1 MNSLKTLMGQFT
13 KNSLILK
20 TGLLACTLL
29 IAASILPVHNS
40 VDAQLPT
47 GICGPMDIAFV
58 IDDTGSMGGAIANV
72 KSELPTI
79 IDQAEAASGGDLR
92 LGLLTFKDDVTVVH
106 ELTTDI
112 AAVENSINAIMAADG
127 AGLPEA
133 SDIAKSNAIDN
144 TGGFTTPWRGGET
157 TMIAVHITD
166 APPGGMDDVTDP
178 ADITRMSDAALA
190 AKSKGIRV
198 SDVFVPTSG
207 DYAGQ
212 AAILKADAD
221 TSEGAFITT
230 NPDGTGTAEAIKGI
244 IERCGEPPTEVICP
258 ALNVQHW
265 DKIVFSINETSLA
278 RELNLTANSELDI
291 KVLDDPLTVADLK
304 KKVLDFLKV
313 PDNERSRNAI
323 SIHSVEYAIACA
335 EVPSPSTE
343 EGRAMVVSP
352 ELSPELEQEELS
364 RIEGLQQQEQT
375 QVTNNTAATTNATTD
390 DTNATG
396 ATTTPIPPAE
406 TGQENATGA
415 TEEEEQQQTTTT
427 IPPALLE

>member
-1 MNSLKTLMGQFT
+1 MRQLT

-29 IAASILPVHNS
+29 IAASILPAHNS

-47 GICGPMDIAFV
+47 GICGPMDIAFAV
-58 IDDTGSMGGAIANV
+58 DDTGSMGGAINNV

-106 ELTTDI
+106 ELTNDI
-112 AAVENSINAIMAADG
+112 ALVENSINAIMAADG

-144 TGGFTTPWRGGET
+144 TGGFTTAWRGEDVT
-157 TMIAVHITD
+157 KILILITD
-166 APPGGMDDVTDP
+166 APPGGTDDVTDP
-178 ADITRMSDAALA
+178 ADIALMSDAALV

-198 SDVFVPTSG
+198 SDVFVPTDG

-230 NPDGTGTAEAIKGI
+230 NSDGTGTADAIKGI

-265 DKIVFSINETSLA
+265 DKIVFSINDTRIA

-313 PDNERSRNAI
+313 EDNERSRNAI

-364 RIEGLQQQEQT
+364 RTEALQQQEQT
-375 QVTNNTAATTNATTD
+375 QATNNTTTTTNATTD

-396 ATTTPIPPAE
+396 VTTTPIPPEE

-415 TEEEEQQQTTTT
+415 TEEEQQQTTTT